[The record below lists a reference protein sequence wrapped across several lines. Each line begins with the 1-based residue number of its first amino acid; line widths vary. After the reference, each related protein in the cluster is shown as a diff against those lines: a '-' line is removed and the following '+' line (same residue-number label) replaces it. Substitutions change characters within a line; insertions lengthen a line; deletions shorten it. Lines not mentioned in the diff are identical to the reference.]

1 MSSKVVISK
10 EADEEEVDG
19 FTKYFNR
26 NAMRPAIGTE
36 SKTVGYPFESCT
48 KRGSDPTGAT
58 VHPECILYSAMQ
70 SESEYGPTYGGIRI

>member
-1 MSSKVVISK
+1 
-10 EADEEEVDG
+10 
-19 FTKYFNR
+19 
-26 NAMRPAIGTE
+26 MRPAIGTE